1 MQFLLYIALY
11 ESKCI
16 LVGVALR
23 PQVKAEIVCQNK
35 FYKCRKPVGVALR
48 PPPVAD
54 KGSKAL
60 SEITSKRQ
68 YIYVQRIATIFQTG
82 GYYPPALM
90 NVYVYTYI
98 LMLLKLCVQICTHC
112 VQPCA
117 LHMGGRTRFA
127 PTLFR

>member
-35 FYKCRKPVGVALR
+35 FSKCHKPVGVALR

-68 YIYVQRIATIFQTG
+68 YIYVQRIAAIFQTG
-82 GYYPPALM
+82 EHGSPLHYNNYIVAFIKYVLHIICAVTCGRPM
-90 NVYVYTYI
+90 N
-98 LMLLKLCVQICTHC
+98 
-112 VQPCA
+112 
-117 LHMGGRTRFA
+117 A
-127 PTLFR
+127 PTE